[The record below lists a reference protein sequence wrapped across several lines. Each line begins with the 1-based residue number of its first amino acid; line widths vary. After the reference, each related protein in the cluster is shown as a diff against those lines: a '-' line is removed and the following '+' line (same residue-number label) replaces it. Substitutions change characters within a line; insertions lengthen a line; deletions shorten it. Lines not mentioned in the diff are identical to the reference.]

1 MNDKLNDYNMFQ
13 KNLFTEIRT
22 VIANDLYQLTE
33 RNLVKAMTVNENL
46 KSLGYTL
53 KPQGVITLAK
63 SNELETLFNTIS
75 NFEPEIK
82 AKPMYPDFPKQVME
96 IDEAKFRFHQMVHYF
111 STYNIELL
119 FNVEVT
125 HGWLPSVEDTEKT
138 IEDTTLLKAKVLD
151 VCSLEEAYEL
161 VANRIIAKAE
171 RLTIPEK
178 ELAQY
183 VVLNSSEITF
193 DVKFKENIQVL
204 AEELFNTDVDKCKVL
219 LKRICKHTGDLLDFL
234 NYIIISKN
242 YKQIRTT
249 QKRMFVNLFES
260 YNIHDFEENLVLKR
274 ERNLTS
280 LRYLSYNRLSKK
292 PSHKEAVRML
302 RNKELKTWMSQVERE
317 LQNCDI
323 LDMFKQRH
331 VLSLISE
338 RPGMMLRMLRRL
350 IRLGFNE
357 DIIKKSLGDKAN
369 SLSLQT
375 LVSIAKY
382 FGQPNNEI
390 SDDGSEAYISMKLY
404 KVLTY
409 LIAEKLKT
417 VETEFKGKRVYLDEG
432 MYDFDNSYIETND
445 KSEEGGYIRSGL
457 AIKIPE
463 NVHRLRFFAYWNDRR
478 RIDIDLHGRGYD
490 LSGNLVHVGWDADFR
505 KYGIVFSGDITHS
518 DAAEYIDIDLDVA
531 KKEVDYVNAEIIS
544 FTGVPFN
551 EIDELFAGMMAVN
564 ELNENVELYNGKNVF
579 FRHDLKANV
588 RSTNYANID
597 VQNRILKLIGGNIEK
612 SSFTLSKYLELMFNS
627 QEVELVEDK
636 EQADYVI
643 TLDKGLDENNISL
656 IDENYFMD
664 Y

>member
-1 MNDKLNDYNMFQ
+1 MNNQNDYNMFQ
-13 KNLFTEIRT
+13 KNLFTETRT

-33 RNLVKAMTVNENL
+33 QNLIKAITVNENL

-53 KPQGVITLAK
+53 KPQGLIALAK

-82 AKPMYPDFPKQVME
+82 AKPMYPNFPKQVME
-96 IDEAKFRFHQMVHYF
+96 IDEAIFRFHQMVHYF
-111 STYNIELL
+111 STYGIELL
-119 FNVEVT
+119 FNVQVT
-125 HGWLPSVEDTEKT
+125 HGWLPNVEDTEKT
-138 IEDTTLLKAKVLD
+138 VEDTTLLKAKVLD
-151 VCSLEEAYEL
+151 VCNLDEVYKL
-161 VANRIIAKAE
+161 VANRIVAKTE
-171 RLTIPEK
+171 RFTIPEK
-178 ELAQY
+178 ELAKY
-183 VVLNSSEITF
+183 VVLNTGGIVF

-204 AEELFNTDVDKCKVL
+204 AEDLFYTDVDKCKVL
-219 LKRICKHTGDLLDFL
+219 LKRICKHTGDVLDFL

-249 QKRMFVNLFES
+249 QKRMFVNLLES

-274 ERNLTS
+274 MRNLTS

-292 PSHKEAVRML
+292 PSHKEAIRML
-302 RNKELKTWMSQVERE
+302 RNKELRTWMSQVEQE
-317 LQNCDI
+317 LKNCDI

-357 DIIKKSLGDKAN
+357 DIIKKSLGEKAD

-390 SDDGSEAYISMKLY
+390 SDDGEVYISMKLY

-417 VETEFKGKRVYLDEG
+417 IETEFKGKRVYLDEG
-432 MYDFDNSYIETND
+432 MYDFDNSCIETND

-463 NVHRLRFFAYWNDRR
+463 NVHRLRFFAYWNDKR

-490 LSGNLVHVGWDADFR
+490 LLGNLVHVGWDADFR

-551 EIDELFAGMMAVN
+551 EIDELFTGMMAVN

-579 FRHDLKANV
+579 FRHDLKAHV
-588 RSTNYANID
+588 RSANYANID